1 MGFLVIVKS
10 SFSFPPEYHLTTV
23 PVVTWPN
30 LVGRIVVI
38 VLDTDIARMRE
49 CMGKIRKQ

>member
-1 MGFLVIVKS
+1 
-10 SFSFPPEYHLTTV
+10 LTTV

-30 LVGRIVVI
+30 LVGRIAVLVV
-38 VLDTDIARMRE
+38 DTDIVRKWE

>member
-1 MGFLVIVKS
+1 MVIVKS
-10 SFSFPPEYHLTTV
+10 SFSCPPKYCLTTV

-38 VLDTDIARMRE
+38 VVDTDIARKWE